1 MQYLDFGTIFFMVVA
16 VVIIFQLRSVLGKR
30 TGTERPPFD
39 PYTDRKSGSETAK
52 DDNVVSLPRRKR
64 GSEEP
69 ADDFYASL
77 EKVAPAGTELNT
89 ALRAL
94 KDEDPNF
101 DPEEFV
107 TGAKTAYEMIVMSF
121 AEGDRKTLRNLLSRE
136 VFEGF
141 DSAITAR
148 EKSGET
154 MKSSFV
160 GISTAKI
167 IGAELK
173 DHVSSVTLRIVS
185 EMISA
190 TMDKEGKVIDGDP
203 DLVSEGRDV
212 WTFSRDMRSRDPNWK
227 LVATE
232 EE

>member
-1 MQYLDFGTIFFMVVA
+1 M
-16 VVIIFQLRSVLGKR
+16 
-30 TGTERPPFD
+30 
-39 PYTDRKSGSETAK
+39 
-52 DDNVVSLPRRKR
+52 PRRKR